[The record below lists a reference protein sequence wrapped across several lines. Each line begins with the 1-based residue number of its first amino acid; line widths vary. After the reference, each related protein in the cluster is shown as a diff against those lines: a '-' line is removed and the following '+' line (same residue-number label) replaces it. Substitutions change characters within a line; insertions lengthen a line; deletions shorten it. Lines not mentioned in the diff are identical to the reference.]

1 MMKEDGKKRED
12 NVKLR
17 CTSDREKCK
26 IGGKEERD
34 GLLTELI
41 NNPLKEQMLAKK
53 KKILPKDLS

>member
-12 NVKLR
+12 NVKLQ

-53 KKILPKDLS
+53 KNLT